1 MVNHKKAS
9 KLLIR
14 LGEYLGFSI
23 LCGWVCLLFFL
34 WVSKF
39 MSDSYVAKSGVYI
52 TIQTRYW
59 INLICI
65 VSGIFISAFVMVLLL
80 QRKFSYIIQIS
91 TLIEEMEAGD
101 LSRRI
106 PLEGEDEL
114 TDLARSINC
123 LAEALSSNLQHSEA
137 LNQERLQ
144 TMAVLSHDLRT
155 PLTAVMSYLQFIT
168 DGQYTDAAQLHH
180 YAERAFDKAKRIQE
194 LSDNLFNNCM
204 LDTDQTDSLESVNG
218 TIFFRNVLSET
229 KSYLTESG
237 FDVIIKTPLD
247 GFLFYI
253 LIDYSKM
260 KRLFENI
267 ISNIQKYADHG
278 YPVEFRLELTGQR
291 VILTQS
297 NKILEKQDKDVES
310 HLLGLKSVK
319 ASLREMEG
327 TLSVQE
333 DNDFFTLEIQL
344 PIC

>member
-1 MVNHKKAS
+1 MM
-9 KLLIR
+9 R

-34 WVSKF
+34 WVSKV
-39 MSDSYVAKSGVYI
+39 MSDNYTVKSGVDI

-59 INLICI
+59 ITLICI
-65 VSGIFISAFVMVLLL
+65 VSGVFISAFVMVLLL

-91 TLIEEMEAGD
+91 ALIEEMEAGD

-114 TDLARSINC
+114 TDLALSINC
-123 LAEALSSNLQHSEA
+123 LAEALSSNLHHSEA

-155 PLTAVMSYLQFIT
+155 PLTAVMSYLQFII
-168 DGQYTDAAQLHH
+168 DGQDTDAAQLHR

-194 LSDNLFNNCM
+194 LSDSLFNSCILNPDKT
-204 LDTDQTDSLESVNG
+204 DTRESVDG
-218 TIFFRNVLSET
+218 TIFFRNVLSDTE
-229 KSYLTESG
+229 SYLTECG
-237 FDVIIKTPLD
+237 FNVIIKTPLD
-247 GFLFYI
+247 GCIFYI

-260 KRLFENI
+260 KRLFENL
-267 ISNIQKYADHG
+267 ISNIQKYADHR
-278 YPVEFRLELTGQR
+278 YPVEFRLELTGQM

-297 NKILEKQDKDVES
+297 NKIHEKQDKDVES
-310 HLLGLKSVK
+310 HLLGLKSVN

-333 DNDFFTLEIQL
+333 EHDFFTLEIQL